1 MTEQQTRILNSKYIP
16 NTTKVY
22 QRCWDFTEYP
32 KEKMEQYGLEN
43 ARYYY
48 IGCTIEDYMSNR
60 TAKWLGCLKNGKGNK
75 ELIQFLEKAFRF
87 YVAEYQ
93 LQQLKGKNL
102 RKALLPIMFDT
113 KPLYVIDG
121 KGKSSKELG
130 LKLERAEKGKIQ
142 ELEFINGITE
152 YNTYLVSQEK
162 DIPFETIEVEGIK
175 IHKAKERWKNEY
187 R

>member
-130 LKLERAEKGKIQ
+130 LKLEKTEKSRIQ
-142 ELEFINGITE
+142 QLEFSNDISQ
-152 YNTYLVSQEK
+152 YKSYLISKEK
-162 DIPFETIEVEGIK
+162 AVPFIVQQDGAFEVLKLKEGYK
-175 IHKAKERWKNEY
+175 DA
-187 R
+187 